1 MMEIILAILL
11 GLILGSF
18 MNVLIYRLP
27 RGISI
32 INPPSCCPVCKRKI
46 PFYDNIPVI
55 SFVILKGKCRNC
67 GHGISLQYPI
77 VEIIFAVVLL
87 CLVVKF
93 GLSKNFIYFSIFS
106 FFALSA
112 SFCDI
117 YTLLDEKFET
127 GVIPDSLNYIGI
139 ITGLLLSYFLH
150 NSLIPSLIG
159 ALIGFLLL
167 YIPNGIYKTFK
178 KIDGIGGGDMK
189 LLALVGAFLGYK
201 LILFVLLIGS
211 FTGAIVGIFVIIFT
225 KNRYFPIPFG
235 PFITL
240 GGLLVIFFNNYFLEL
255 LDLRIL

>member
-1 MMEIILAILL
+1 MMEIIQAILL

-18 MNVLIYRLP
+18 MNVLVYRLP

-32 INPPSCCPVCKRKI
+32 INPPSSCPVCDRKI
-46 PFYDNIPVI
+46 AFYDNIPVI
-55 SFVILKGKCRNC
+55 SFIILKGKCRNC
-67 GHGISLQYPI
+67 GHSISLQYPI
-77 VEIIFAVVLL
+77 VEIIFSVILL
-87 CLVVKF
+87 CLVIKF
-93 GLSKNFIYFSIFS
+93 GLSKDFMYFTIFS
-106 FFALSA
+106 FFVVSA

-117 YTLLDEKFET
+117 YTLLDDKFET
-127 GVIPDSLNYIGI
+127 GIIPDSLNYIGI
-139 ITGLLLSYFLH
+139 ITGLSLSYLLY
-150 NSLIPSLIG
+150 NSLVTSLMG

-201 LILFVLLIGS
+201 LILFVLLIAS
-211 FTGAIVGIFVIIFT
+211 FTGVIVGIFVIIFT

-235 PFITL
+235 PFIAF

-255 LDLRIL
+255 LGLRIL